1 LPSHNL
7 GQSEQKK
14 WEAARKRRVQMKIGV
29 FVSDYA
35 LTVDTLDRMPSDKM
49 GIVLVQNGVYHA
61 AVKKDGQASAVLDK
75 GSQVYAL
82 REDLE
87 TRGYTEDAVDD
98 RVKVISYGDMVDL
111 IFNEFKQ
118 SAWL

>member
-1 LPSHNL
+1 
-7 GQSEQKK
+7 
-14 WEAARKRRVQMKIGV
+14 MKIGV

-75 GSQVYAL
+75 AAQVYAL

>member
-1 LPSHNL
+1 
-7 GQSEQKK
+7 
-14 WEAARKRRVQMKIGV
+14 MKIGV

-87 TRGYTEDAVDD
+87 TRGYTEEAVDD

>member
-1 LPSHNL
+1 
-7 GQSEQKK
+7 
-14 WEAARKRRVQMKIGV
+14 MKIGV
-29 FVSDYA
+29 FVSDYT
-35 LTVDTLDRMPSDKM
+35 LTVDTLDRVPSDKM

-61 AVKKDGQASAVLDK
+61 AVKKDGEASAILEK
-75 GSQVYAL
+75 APQIYAL

-87 TRGYTEDAVDD
+87 TRGYTEDSVDE

-111 IFNEFKQ
+111 IFNEFSK